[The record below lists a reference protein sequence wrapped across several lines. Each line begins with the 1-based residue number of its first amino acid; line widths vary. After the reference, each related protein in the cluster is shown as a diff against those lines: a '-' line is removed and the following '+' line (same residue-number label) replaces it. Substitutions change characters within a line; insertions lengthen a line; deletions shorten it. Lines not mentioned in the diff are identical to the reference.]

1 MKKNLLGM
9 LLLLI
14 VASVACCTGEKV
26 NSGKQTKQTA
36 TTNIDNI
43 KIYDINI
50 VKVTDHDPE
59 AFTQGFFWNDGYF
72 YESTG
77 LNNHS
82 TLRKVNPADGRIIKQ
97 FTLPREFFAEG
108 ITMLKGKVYQL
119 TWTEGYCF
127 VYDTA
132 KFETLNSFRY
142 QGEGWG
148 LCDNGEELIMSSG
161 TEYISF
167 RNPEDF
173 SEIRRIRVTERG
185 NSVRLINELEYINGE
200 IWANVWTRN
209 LILRIDPETGKIKS
223 KIDLT
228 PLQNYLQTGERTEV
242 LNGIAY
248 DPVSKKIFLTG
259 KLWPYV
265 FEVELVERK

>member
-1 MKKNLLGM
+1 
-9 LLLLI
+9 
-14 VASVACCTGEKV
+14 
-26 NSGKQTKQTA
+26 
-36 TTNIDNI
+36 
-43 KIYDINI
+43 
-50 VKVTDHDPE
+50 
-59 AFTQGFFWNDGYF
+59 
-72 YESTG
+72 
-77 LNNHS
+77 
-82 TLRKVNPADGRIIKQ
+82 
-97 FTLPREFFAEG
+97 
-108 ITMLKGKVYQL
+108 MLKGKIYQL

-142 QGEGWG
+142 EGEGWG
-148 LCDNGEELIMSSG
+148 LCDNGEELIMSSD

-223 KIDLT
+223 KVDL
-228 PLQNYLQTGERTEV
+228 NYMQTGERTEV

-248 DPVSKKIFLTG
+248 DPVSKKIYLTG

-265 FEVELVERK
+265 FEVELIERK